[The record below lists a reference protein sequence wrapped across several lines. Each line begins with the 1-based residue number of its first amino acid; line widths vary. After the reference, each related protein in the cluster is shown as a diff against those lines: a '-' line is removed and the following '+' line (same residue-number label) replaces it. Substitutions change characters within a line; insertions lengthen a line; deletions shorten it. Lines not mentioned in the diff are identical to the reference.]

1 MTTNTELDLARGFLE
16 FTGTNIFLTGKAGTG
31 KTTFLHNLR
40 KDSPKRM
47 IVVAPTGVAA
57 IQAGGVTMHS
67 LFQLPLGP
75 YLPGAK
81 RATEEKNRF
90 ANLFSKEK
98 INIIRSID
106 LLVID
111 EVSMVRAD
119 VLDAV
124 SDVLMRHRNSKK
136 PFGGVQL
143 LMIGD
148 LQQLAPVV
156 KDDEWAL
163 LRDHYPS
170 PYFFDSCALRSTPY
184 IPIELRQ
191 IFRQNDPVFIELLNR
206 VRDNAVDAPTLATL
220 NRRCIPGF
228 SPSDGDG
235 YIILTTHNNTARSVN
250 DRKLAELDSAQFT
263 YGAMIEGDFP
273 EFSYPT
279 DRVLVLKKG
288 AQVMFLKN
296 DPSPEKRYFNGKIG
310 TVVCLDEKSIEVRPN
325 GGSGPIHVELA
336 EWTNTRYTINKDN
349 NEITEVVDGRF
360 LQYPLK
366 TAWAITIHKSQGLTF
381 ERAVIDA
388 SASFSHGQVY
398 VALSRC
404 RSLEGMVLSTP
415 LSPTAIINDTLVK
428 RYTGGIEAAQPTEST
443 LSVQRRAYVS
453 DLLAELFDYRP
464 LEIRLGILQRL
475 MVEHLSRLYPALIE
489 RWQGFSSVFSREIV
503 SVGETFQNQ
512 LRRLVAAA
520 GDPENDPALTDRVTK
535 GVAYFRAKE
544 AKGLIPL
551 LAASNVEIDNKE
563 TRRTI
568 AEALD
573 RVREL
578 LAVKEATLLAASN
591 GFTIAAHLKAR
602 AKALLEKS
610 PFTTLRG
617 MKKKV
622 SASNDIANPELL
634 EILRI
639 WRKATADEQEV
650 PPYAVLHQKGL
661 IGICDKLPSTKKELL
676 SIDRIGQSFMTKYGA
691 QVLKIVK
698 DYRMGRVDEEE

>member
-16 FTGTNIFLTGKAGTG
+16 FTGTNVFLTGKAGTG

-40 KDSPKRM
+40 KNSPKRM

-67 LFQLPLGP
+67 FFQLPFGP

-81 RATEEKNRF
+81 RTTDEKNRF
-90 ANLFSKEK
+90 ANRFSKEK

-119 VLDAV
+119 MLDAV
-124 SDVLMRHRNSKK
+124 SDVLVRYRNSRK

-170 PYFFDSCALRSTPY
+170 PYFFDSKALQATPY

-191 IFRQNDPVFIELLNR
+191 IFRQNDPAFIDLLNR
-206 VRDNAVDAPTLATL
+206 VRDNAVDAPTLDAL

-228 SPSDGDG
+228 SPPDGEG

-250 DRKLAELDSAQFT
+250 DRKLDDLDSVQFT
-263 YGAMIEGDFP
+263 YEATIEGEFP

-279 DRVLVLKKG
+279 DRALVLKEG

-310 TVVCLDEKSIEVRPN
+310 TVTYLDDDGIEVLPN
-325 GGSGPIHVELA
+325 GGGDPIHVEPA

-415 LSPTAIINDTLVK
+415 LSATAIINDTLVK
-428 RYTGGIEAAQPTEST
+428 RYTDGVEAAQPDEST
-443 LSVQRRAYVS
+443 LAAQRRVYVG
-453 DLLAELFDYRP
+453 DLLTDLFDYRP
-464 LEIRLGILQRL
+464 LETRLGALQRL
-475 MVEHLSRLYPALIE
+475 VVEHLSRLYPALIE
-489 RWQGFSSVFSREIV
+489 RWQGFSDVFSREIV

-520 GDPENDPALTDRVTK
+520 ADPENDPALTDRVTK
-535 GVAYFRAKE
+535 GTAYFRAKNAE
-544 AKGLIPL
+544 LLIPL
-551 LAASNVEIDNKE
+551 FAANDVEIDNKE
-563 TRRTI
+563 TRK
-568 AEALD
+568 AVSEALD
-573 RVREL
+573 RVREF
-578 LAVKEATLLAASN
+578 LAVKEATLSAAAEY
-591 GFTIAAHLKAR
+591 FTIAAHLKAR
-602 AKALLEKS
+602 AEALLEKH
-610 PFTTLRG
+610 PFATPKEA
-617 MKKKV
+617 KKKV
-622 SASNDIANPELL
+622 SASDDIANPELF

-639 WRKATADEQEV
+639 WRKATADELEV
-650 PPYAVLHQKGL
+650 PAFVVLHQKGL
-661 IGICDKLPSTKKELL
+661 IGICNELPSTEKELL
-676 SIDRIGQSFMTKYGA
+676 KIPSVGKAFLTKYGT
-691 QVLKIVK
+691 QVLQIIE
-698 DYRMGRVDEEE
+698 DYRMGRIGEEA